1 MTSTEKRERRK
12 HPRVKTVI
20 PVRFNLNP
28 DYHFVPA
35 IRKLGVGGKARN
47 ISSEGLQ
54 IDSQMDLLD
63 LCQIFSEAMED
74 HAPFELEVFLVDP
87 RERRTLIKGAVMW
100 YRLDELKGDIRHFQ
114 AGLYLRD
121 AESRAIA
128 KNIIEYTRATK

>member
-12 HPRVKTVI
+12 HPRFKTAI

-63 LCQIFSEAMED
+63 LCQIFSEAIED
-74 HAPFELEVFLVDP
+74 NAPFELEVFLVDP
-87 RERRTLIKGAVMW
+87 RERRTLIKGAVRW

-114 AGLYLRD
+114 AGLYLKD

-128 KNIIEYTRATK
+128 RNIIEYTSARK